1 MSANPT
7 SGGSEF
13 FRLTELAPAF
23 EWQCD
28 HCGRRNFVSAVRLEP
43 EACRDLIEDDPELAG
58 LDPEDLD
65 GEFLQRPEVVGLDPR
80 GHLGGDEEDGKAAH
94 DVFRAA
100 IRPRVEL
107 SKALS
112 GCLCWVKNWF

>member
-65 GEFLQRPEVVGLDPR
+65 GEFLQRPEVVVCPDCR
-80 GHLGGDEEDGKAAH
+80 TQYATFEEGDRPPEE
-94 DVFRAA
+94 
-100 IRPRVEL
+100 RV
-107 SKALS
+107 
-112 GCLCWVKNWF
+112 G